1 MTAKLY
7 KAEALAVIG
16 AADLIITEEIDSL
29 FDSGEL
35 IVEQLHGPEWRLELK
50 DENDTALRVLKE
62 KLTSLER
69 MTRRLQEDDE

>member
-1 MTAKLY
+1 VTAKLY

-35 IVEQLHGPEWRLELK
+35 IVEQLHGPDGGLNSR
-50 DENDTALRVLKE
+50 
-62 KLTSLER
+62 
-69 MTRRLQEDDE
+69 TRTTPLSASSKRS